1 MWAFFIN
8 FLFSVSFVSIL
19 IAIFAENIYNPMK
32 KFFLFLILVL
42 VVVSSASAQKKF
54 SVYAV
59 GFYNQENLFDTCHD
73 VGKRDFDFLPS
84 GSYRW
89 NGLKY
94 SHKLHNMARALSD
107 MATTTLPG
115 VGCAIIGLAEVEN
128 ARALT
133 DLCAQP
139 ELKKRGYRFCHV
151 EGPDR
156 RGIDCALLYNPQLFQ
171 VDDVKLYP
179 YVPTEKQDSR

>member
-1 MWAFFIN
+1 
-8 FLFSVSFVSIL
+8 
-19 IAIFAENIYNPMK
+19 MK

-115 VGCAIIGLAEVEN
+115 VGCAIIV
-128 ARALT
+128 
-133 DLCAQP
+133 
-139 ELKKRGYRFCHV
+139 
-151 EGPDR
+151 
-156 RGIDCALLYNPQLFQ
+156 
-171 VDDVKLYP
+171 
-179 YVPTEKQDSR
+179 